1 MARFCSKFYIVGSST
16 GHVIGSIKQNRNNFG
31 HGPYV
36 KVHSE
41 VVCVSSGDAAI
52 LEYLYIPK
60 VVQKRDKVELEGVSH
75 IRVKMVEVSSWAET
89 TTKRMHRF
97 FFDASKLNVHKA
109 TVDVV
114 GLIGGK
120 DVSQV
125 MAMVIGTGG
134 RYLKSVVKKDAK
146 VYTQRGTAPNVFVI
160 EAYSQK
166 KLLGVKIRL
175 EKAIRKVHADLV
187 AKQHG
192 VDEQDA
198 RPSGAGRTPVACG
211 GGSFAS
217 LAYDDEPPVVNTV
230 INQLIQGEERDNDY
244 RESWPAIDK
253 DATPR
258 QVDTTHSPKTTLAE
272 MLEDAAVRGET
283 FKEELPTSSTPPT
296 SDSDYGDMPPL
307 TKGVSV
313 DDFFA
318 SAGASPEWS

>member
-97 FFDASKLNVHKA
+97 FFEASKLNVHKA

-192 VDEQDA
+192 VDEQDS
-198 RPSGAGRTPVACG
+198 RPSGAGRTPVAYG

-230 INQLIQGEERDNDY
+230 INQLIQGEEHDNDY

-307 TKGVSV
+307 TKGISV
-313 DDFFA
+313 DEFFA

>member
-1 MARFCSKFYIVGSST
+1 MVRSCSKFYIVASST
-16 GHVIGSIKQNRNNFG
+16 GYVIGLIKGSRNKFS

-41 VVCVSSGDAAI
+41 VVCVSSGDACI
-52 LEYLYIPK
+52 MEDLYIPE
-60 VVQKRDKVELEGVSH
+60 VVQKRDKVEVEGVSH
-75 IRVKMVEVSSWAET
+75 IRVKMVEVSSWAEA

-97 FFDASKLNVHKA
+97 FFDASKLNAHKC

-134 RYLKSVVKKDAK
+134 RYLKSVVQKDAK
-146 VYTQRGTAPNVFVI
+146 VYTQRETAPNVFVI

-175 EKAIRKVHADLV
+175 EKAIRKVHADLL
-187 AKQHG
+187 AKQHRG
-192 VDEQDA
+192 GEQDA
-198 RPSGAGRTPVACG
+198 RPRGAGRSPVADG

-230 INQLIQGEERDNDY
+230 INQLKREEHDNDY

-283 FKEELPTSSTPPT
+283 FKEELPKSSTPPT